1 MGGTLTVVSNE
12 NEGLT
17 FAFKIPCKLT
27 VKEVHIDDPDD
38 VSSSHYD
45 FTVGDIEGS
54 YCKC

>member
-17 FAFKIPCKLT
+17 FTFKIPCKLT